1 MRILALATATSLAV
15 LGLAAP
21 ASAAGDGAIRD
32 AGGPDAVPNSYIV
45 VFKTKPK
52 GDLTTQLAAK
62 HAAKI
67 THVYEAAL
75 HGFAAQMT
83 EQEAKRVAA
92 DPRVDFVSQDQ
103 VVRAMPSQ
111 PTPPSWGLDR
121 IDQRNRPLNANYTYT
136 TTAPNVHAYIIDT
149 GIRVT
154 HVDFG
159 GRATFD
165 FNSAGGSNT
174 DCNGHGTHVAGTV
187 GGAAYGVAKGVRLHA
202 VKVLDC
208 NGSGTTSGVIAG
220 VNWVTANRANPAVAN
235 MSLGGGANSALDT
248 AVRNSINSGITY
260 SIAAGNSGAN
270 ACTFSPA
277 RVTEA
282 VTVGASTIND
292 ARAGFSNL
300 GGCLDI
306 WAPGEGITSAWATS
320 DSAANTISGTS
331 MAAPHVAG
339 AAALYLATNPG
350 ASAGAVRDHLVY
362 NGSQGRLS
370 GIGASSPNILLHSIV
385 TPPAPGT
392 NVLVRGQ
399 ALTGGQH
406 IRSNVGNHELV
417 MQGDGNLVQY
427 QGGLALWA
435 SGTQGNPGA
444 FVIMQHD
451 GNLVIY
457 RSNGTAIWATN
468 TWGTAADALV
478 MQDDGNVVLYGPG
491 GVVYWHK

>member
-1 MRILALATATSLAV
+1 MRILALVAATSLAV
-15 LGLAAP
+15 FGLAAP
-21 ASAAGDGAIRD
+21 ASAAEGEVRD
-32 AGGPDAVPNSYIV
+32 TGSPDAVPNSYVV
-45 VFKTKPK
+45 VFKAKPK
-52 GDLTTQLAAK
+52 TDLTAQLATK

-67 THVYEAAL
+67 THVYDAAL
-75 HGFAAQMT
+75 HGFAAQMS
-83 EQEAKRVAA
+83 EQEAKRLAA
-92 DPRVDFVSQDQ
+92 DPRVDFVSQDTI
-103 VVRAMPSQ
+103 VRAMPNQ
-111 PTPPSWGLDR
+111 PSPPSWGLDR
-121 IDQRNRPLNANYTYT
+121 IDQRNRPLNNNYTYN
-136 TTAPNVHAYIIDT
+136 TTAANVHAYIIDT

-165 FNSAGGSNT
+165 FNSAGGVNT

-208 NGSGTTSGVIAG
+208 NGGGTTAGVIAG
-220 VNWVTANRANPAVAN
+220 VNWVTANRVNPAVAN
-235 MSLGGGANSALDT
+235 MSLGGATNSALDT
-248 AVRNSINSGITY
+248 AVRNSVNSGVTY
-260 SIAAGNSGAN
+260 AIAAGNSGAN
-270 ACTFSPA
+270 ACGFSPA
-277 RVTEA
+277 RVAEA

-300 GGCLDI
+300 GACLDI

-350 ASAGAVRDHLVY
+350 ASSAAVRNHLVF
-362 NGSQGRLS
+362 NGTQGRLS
-370 GIGASSPNILLHSIV
+370 GIGASSPNILLHTIV

-399 ALTGGQH
+399 TLTAGQL

-417 MQGDGNLVQY
+417 MQGDGNFVQY
-427 QGGLALWA
+427 QGGVALWNT
-435 SGTQGNPGA
+435 GTQGNPGA
-444 FVIMQHD
+444 FIVLQND

-457 RSNGTAIWATN
+457 RSNGTAAWHTS
-468 TWGTAADALV
+468 THGTAADTLV

-491 GVVYWHK
+491 GAVHWHK